1 MTSFEKFF
9 LVSDKIVF
17 HNCGHRED
25 IEEYHNLKTL
35 DVVSNY
41 ILRKESNTYV
51 QFLKRHS
58 NVRIYRILSDKR
70 IKHEFFSE
78 RALHKLLFLHEI

>member
-51 QFLKRHS
+51 QFLKRHL

-70 IKHEFFSE
+70 IKHEFFF
-78 RALHKLLFLHEI
+78 RKGLA